1 MTRLRVGVI
10 GYGYTGKIHAQAYL
24 AQAGVR
30 LMAVADSQSARL
42 NDLPPGVR
50 SFAHHRDLIESDID
64 AVSMC

>member
-1 MTRLRVGVI
+1 MIPLRVGVI

-50 SFAHHRDLIESDID
+50 AYPHYGT
-64 AVSMC
+64 